1 MRFSLRCQQ
10 AWAMSSSL
18 LCVGLDPEP
27 DRLPAEL
34 SQQPHLE
41 AVEAFCRGIVE
52 ATAPS
57 CCAFKPQ
64 IAHFAAL
71 GAEPVLERLSAWV
84 KSKYPHH
91 LWILDAK
98 RGDIGSTA
106 SRYAQE
112 AFDRY
117 GADAVT
123 LNPYLGSDSIAPFL
137 ERRDKGAFILCRTS
151 NPGASELQNLALA
164 SGETL
169 YEHVARLAHER
180 WNAHDQIGLVVGA
193 TAPDELERVREI
205 APALPLLVPGIG
217 TQGGDVKA
225 VVSRAAT
232 TAGGLFINA
241 SRAILYAHAQQ
252 GVHSHWQEASA
263 AAASALNSQIQHAR

>member
-1 MRFSLRCQQ
+1 
-10 AWAMSSSL
+10 
-18 LCVGLDPEP
+18 
-27 DRLPAEL
+27 
-34 SQQPHLE
+34 
-41 AVEAFCRGIVE
+41 
-52 ATAPS
+52 
-57 CCAFKPQ
+57 
-64 IAHFAAL
+64 
-71 GAEPVLERLSAWV
+71 
-84 KSKYPHH
+84 
-91 LWILDAK
+91 
-98 RGDIGSTA
+98 
-106 SRYAQE
+106 
-112 AFDRY
+112 
-117 GADAVT
+117 
-123 LNPYLGSDSIAPFL
+123 
-137 ERRDKGAFILCRTS
+137 
-151 NPGASELQNLALA
+151 
-164 SGETL
+164 
-169 YEHVARLAHER
+169 R